1 MKEEVPTVLEAI
13 RTRRSIRKYLDLPL
27 EFEKVGRVLDAGR
40 LAPSAGN
47 LQDWKFVLVVQPEKR
62 LQIAE
67 ACLQQYWVATAPV
80 LIIVC
85 SEPKKSERYYGK
97 RGEDLYSTL
106 NAGAAVENM
115 LLAAHGQGLGACW
128 VSAFDDAMLRRA
140 ISVPDNAKPLA
151 VITLGYPDEKP
162 VAPLKFELHNIVF
175 FERYGNRV
183 KDVAELFGD
192 YSKYVSEA
200 IATTKKW
207 AENVL
212 QKMKKVK

>member
-13 RTRRSIRKYLDLPL
+13 KSRRSIRKYLDLPL
-27 EFEKVGRVLDAGR
+27 EFEKVGCILDAGR
-40 LAPSAGN
+40 MAPSAGN
-47 LQDWKFVLVVQPEKR
+47 LQGWKFVLVVHPEKR
-62 LQIAE
+62 LQVAE

-85 SEPKKSERYYGK
+85 AEPNKSERYYGK
-97 RGEDLYSTL
+97 RGEELYSL
-106 NAGAAVENM
+106 LDAGAAVENM

-140 ISVPDNAKPLA
+140 VGVPDNARPIA
-151 VITLGYPDEKP
+151 VVTVGYPDEKP

-175 FERYGNRV
+175 FDKYGNRV
-183 KDVAELFGD
+183 KDTAELFGD
-192 YSKYVSEA
+192 YSKSVSEA
-200 IATTKKW
+200 LATAKKW

-212 QKMKKVK
+212 QKMKKA